1 MIKLLKQSVAIGMLA
16 FSTPAFADEAP
27 SQFLPEIAKSCSN
40 TLGFNTQCIGMAAN
54 ACMHASGSFGD
65 PNIAKWCLSQET
77 DYWDAKLN
85 SAYQDLMVE
94 LQRIED
100 EAGQTMLQTPE
111 SLRAMQRNWIAY
123 RDARCEFE
131 YAQYT
136 NGSGGAGSSTVSI
149 YECQM
154 QATGEQAIYLDKRLS
169 QAMMW

>member
-1 MIKLLKQSVAIGMLA
+1 MRALTLGVAISLLA
-16 FSTPAFADEAP
+16 VSTPALADEAP
-27 SQFLPEIAKSCSN
+27 SQFLPEIAKSCSD
-40 TLGFNTQCIGMAAN
+40 TLGFNAQCIGMAAN

-85 SAYQDLMVE
+85 TAYQELMTE
-94 LQRIED
+94 LERIEA
-100 EAGQTMLQTPE
+100 EAGRSMLETPDT
-111 SLRAMQRNWIAY
+111 LRTMQRNWIAY

-131 YAQYT
+131 YAQDT
-136 NGSGGAGSSTVSI
+136 GGMGGAGSSTVSI

-154 QATGEQAIYLDKRLS
+154 EATGEQALYLEKRLS